1 MTIGNMFDKAENAV
15 AIIFGEEGFSIYTK
29 LTKIKKREVSQG
41 IAMLIKQLGLDMQDL
56 VLDYAITSFLADHI
70 DEEDSDNVC

>member
-15 AIIFGEEGFSIYTK
+15 AIIFNEEEDTYGIHTQ
-29 LTKIKKREVSQG
+29 IKRIEKSKVSQA
-41 IAMLIKQLGLDMQDL
+41 IANLIKQLGLDMWEL
-56 VLDYAITSFLADHI
+56 TLDYAIMSSL